1 MLEVIEK
8 GGTPMAIGFI
18 FNNPGQTQEQ
28 YDATVE
34 QLNLAESLPE
44 GWIFHAAG
52 PTKDGWRVVEVWE
65 SQEAAD
71 TYFQGSLGQV
81 LQNVGV
87 SLGQPDTFT
96 VYNVIAR

>member
-1 MLEVIEK
+1 
-8 GGTPMAIGFI
+8 MAIGFI
-18 FNNPGQTQEQ
+18 FNNPGQAQEQ
-28 YDATVE
+28 YDAAVD

-52 PTKDGWRVVEVWE
+52 PTEDGWRVVEVWE

-71 TYFQGSLGQV
+71 AYFQGRLGQV
-81 LQNVGV
+81 LQDVGV
-87 SLGQPDTFT
+87 SLGQPGTFT

>member
-1 MLEVIEK
+1 
-8 GGTPMAIGFI
+8 MAIGFI

-28 YDATVE
+28 YDAAVE

-52 PTKDGWRVVEVWE
+52 PIEGGWRVVEVWE

-71 TYFQGSLGQV
+71 AYFQERLGQV

-87 SLGQPDTFT
+87 SLDQPDSFR

>member
-1 MLEVIEK
+1 
-8 GGTPMAIGFI
+8 MAIGFI

-28 YDATVE
+28 YDAAVE

-52 PTKDGWRVVEVWE
+52 PTEGGWRVVEVWE

-71 TYFQGSLGQV
+71 AYFQERLGQV

-87 SLGQPDTFT
+87 SLDKPDSFR

>member
-1 MLEVIEK
+1 
-8 GGTPMAIGFI
+8 MAIGFI

-28 YDATVE
+28 YDTVVE

-52 PTKDGWRVVEVWE
+52 PTEDGWRVVEVWE

-71 TYFQGSLGQV
+71 AYFQELGPV
-81 LQNVGV
+81 LQDVVGV
-87 SLGQPDTFT
+87 SLSQPDTFT

>member
-1 MLEVIEK
+1 
-8 GGTPMAIGFI
+8 MAIGFI

-28 YDATVE
+28 YDASVE

-52 PTKDGWRVVEVWE
+52 PTEEGWRVVEVWE

-71 TYFQGSLGQV
+71 AYFEERLGQV
-81 LQNVGV
+81 LQNLGV
-87 SLGQPDTFT
+87 SLGQPDTFP
-96 VYNVIAR
+96 VYKAIAR

>member
-1 MLEVIEK
+1 
-8 GGTPMAIGFI
+8 MAIGLI

-28 YDATVE
+28 YDAAVE
-34 QLNLAESLPE
+34 QLNLAQSLPE

-52 PTKDGWRVVEVWE
+52 PTEDGWRVVEVWE

-71 TYFQGSLGQV
+71 AYFQGGLGQV
-81 LQNVGV
+81 LKNEGV

>member
-1 MLEVIEK
+1 
-8 GGTPMAIGFI
+8 MAIGYI

-28 YDATVE
+28 YDAAVE
-34 QLNLAESLPE
+34 QLDLAASLPE

-52 PTKDGWRVVEVWE
+52 PTADGWRVVEVWE

-71 TYFQGSLGQV
+71 AYFQGELGQV
-81 LQNVGV
+81 LKNEGV

>member
-1 MLEVIEK
+1 
-8 GGTPMAIGFI
+8 MAIGFI
-18 FNNPGQTQEQ
+18 FNNPGQTKEQ
-28 YDATVE
+28 YDAVVE

-44 GWIFHAAG
+44 GWIFHVAG
-52 PTKDGWRVVEVWE
+52 PTEDGWRVVEVWE

-71 TYFQGSLGQV
+71 AYFQGRLGQV
-81 LQNVGV
+81 LQNAGV

>member
-1 MLEVIEK
+1 
-8 GGTPMAIGFI
+8 MAIGFI

-28 YDATVE
+28 YDAAVE

-52 PTKDGWRVVEVWE
+52 PTEEGWRVVEVWE

-71 TYFQGSLGQV
+71 AYFQELGRV
-81 LQNVGV
+81 LQDVVGV
-87 SLGQPDTFT
+87 SLSQPDTFT

>member
-1 MLEVIEK
+1 
-8 GGTPMAIGFI
+8 MAIGFI

-28 YDATVE
+28 YDAVVE
-34 QLNLAESLPE
+34 QLNLAENLPE

-52 PTKDGWRVVEVWE
+52 PTEDGWRVVEVWE

-71 TYFQGSLGQV
+71 AYFQRLGPA
-81 LQNVGV
+81 LQDVDV

>member
-1 MLEVIEK
+1 
-8 GGTPMAIGFI
+8 MAIGYV

-28 YDATVE
+28 YDAAVE
-34 QLNLAESLPE
+34 QLDLAVSLPE

-52 PTKDGWRVVEVWE
+52 PTEDGWRVVEVWE

-71 TYFQGSLGQV
+71 AYFQGKLGQV
-81 LQNVGV
+81 LQNLGV
-87 SLGQPDTFT
+87 SLAQPDTFT

>member
-1 MLEVIEK
+1 
-8 GGTPMAIGFI
+8 MAIGFI

-28 YDATVE
+28 YDAAVE

-52 PTKDGWRVVEVWE
+52 PTEDGWRVVEVWE
-65 SQEAAD
+65 SQEAAEA
-71 TYFQGSLGQV
+71 YFQGNLGQV

-87 SLGQPDTFT
+87 SLSQPDTFT

>member
-1 MLEVIEK
+1 
-8 GGTPMAIGFI
+8 MAIGFI

-28 YDATVE
+28 YDAAVE

-52 PTKDGWRVVEVWE
+52 PTEGGWRVVEVWE

-71 TYFQGSLGQV
+71 AYFQERLGQV

-87 SLGQPDTFT
+87 SLDQPDSFR

>member
-1 MLEVIEK
+1 
-8 GGTPMAIGFI
+8 MAIGFI

-28 YDATVE
+28 YDAAVE
-34 QLNLAESLPE
+34 QLNLTESRPE

-52 PTKDGWRVVEVWE
+52 PTEDGWRVVEVWE

-71 TYFQGSLGQV
+71 AYFQGRLGQV

-87 SLGQPDTFT
+87 SPGQPDTFT
-96 VYNVIAR
+96 VHNIIAR

>member
-1 MLEVIEK
+1 
-8 GGTPMAIGFI
+8 MAIGFI

-28 YDATVE
+28 YDAAVE
-34 QLNLAESLPE
+34 QLNLAQSQPE

-52 PTKDGWRVVEVWE
+52 PTEDGWRVVEVWE

-71 TYFQGSLGQV
+71 AYFQGRLGQV

-87 SLGQPDTFT
+87 SLGQRDTFT
-96 VYNVIAR
+96 VYKIIAR

>member
-1 MLEVIEK
+1 
-8 GGTPMAIGFI
+8 MAIGFI

-28 YDATVE
+28 YDAAVD

-52 PTKDGWRVVEVWE
+52 PTEGGWRVVEVWE

-71 TYFQGSLGQV
+71 AYFQERLGQV

-87 SLGQPDTFT
+87 SLDKPDSFR

>member
-1 MLEVIEK
+1 
-8 GGTPMAIGFI
+8 MAIGFI

-28 YDATVE
+28 YDASVE
-34 QLNLAESLPE
+34 QLNLAENLPE

-52 PTKDGWRVVEVWE
+52 PTEDGWRVVEVWE

-71 TYFQGSLGQV
+71 AYFQGRLGQV

-96 VYNVIAR
+96 VYNVVAR

>member
-1 MLEVIEK
+1 
-8 GGTPMAIGFI
+8 MAIGFI
-18 FNNPGQTQEQ
+18 FNNRGQAQEQ
-28 YDATVE
+28 YDAAVE
-34 QLNLAESLPE
+34 ELNLAESLPE

-52 PTKDGWRVVEVWE
+52 PTEDGWRVVEVWE

-71 TYFQGSLGQV
+71 AYFQGRLRQV

-87 SLGQPDTFT
+87 SPSQPDTFT